1 MLMLGQLYHLIDLKQ
16 KHASILEALAMRKQ
30 ADILARHAEE
40 GAIQA
45 REAKEQ
51 TGEAIKQGRT
61 VLLFT
66 VVTIVFVRLSLVL
79 PGTQETNVQQLPLSF
94 MAAFFAINIDV
105 FPVNENG
112 KLDLS
117 YVLTYMCKQR
127 RLVTEKPADRW

>member
-16 KHASILEALAMRKQ
+16 KQASILEALAMRKQ